1 MTIATGTRVSLRRA
15 RLLDRPRVY
24 EWLAQS
30 DLTHNVM
37 GPPMFPDYAVPTLDE
52 FSADY
57 VNSYYDGTRPYSGRM
72 FVIATGGEDVGCVSH
87 GPIDLLNDVVEL
99 DLWLAERRLTGRGIG
114 SEALVLLADWL
125 QANYGVNRF
134 LVRPSRRNVRA
145 LRAMRRAGFR
155 ETDLPAAEVIDKL
168 QLPKGDYADEV
179 LLFRIL
185 PVPSSTLAQDPRRT
199 YVFLDSEFTSLAR
212 PELISIGA
220 VATDS
225 TAFYAEVNGWTPER
239 SSEFVRQV
247 VLPLLDGDAVP
258 LEMAA
263 EAFIAWLDERSG
275 RAPTTIV
282 SDSGYDRWA
291 LAELLGREDLP
302 AGVEWKRVPVTY
314 EDMDAATRRLNLRRH
329 HALDDA
335 RALRQLLL
343 YPDEAETTTDLKP
356 M

>member
-1 MTIATGTRVSLRRA
+1 
-15 RLLDRPRVY
+15 
-24 EWLAQS
+24 
-30 DLTHNVM
+30 
-37 GPPMFPDYAVPTLDE
+37 
-52 FSADY
+52 
-57 VNSYYDGTRPYSGRM
+57 M
-72 FVIATGGEDVGCVSH
+72 FVISIGADEIGCISH
-87 GPIDLLNDVVEL
+87 GVIDLLNDVVEL
-99 DLWLAERRLTGRGIG
+99 DIWLAERKLAGRGFG

-155 ETDLPAAEVIDKL
+155 ETDLPAAEVISKL
-168 QLPKGDYADEV
+168 QLPQGEYADEV

-185 PVPSSTLAQDPRRT
+185 PVPPATLRCDPRRT

-220 VATDS
+220 VSTDS
-225 TAFYAEVNGWTPER
+225 TAFYAEVRGWSPER
-239 SSEFVRQV
+239 STDFVRQV
-247 VLPLLDGDAVP
+247 VMPLLDGDAVTH
-258 LEMAA
+258 EVAA
-263 EAFIAWLDERSG
+263 EAFSAWLDERTG

-302 AGVEWKRVPVTY
+302 AGVEWRRVAVAY
-314 EDMDAATRRLNLRRH
+314 GELDAAVGVLHLRRH

-335 RALRQLLL
+335 RALRHLLL
-343 YPDEAETTTDLKP
+343 NAAAGPETA
-356 M
+356 